1 MIFQRIACKRWMEE
15 IKAEGSDM
23 KNTNNIVETFVLFYV
38 LSIVSKSDRFTCI
51 DILSNTSHCSS
62 FLDKNIFIYDKKNSP
77 VVFTWYLGRN
87 ECINRNVANCNQTTM
102 NIDY

>member
-1 MIFQRIACKRWMEE
+1 
-15 IKAEGSDM
+15 M

-38 LSIVSKSDRFTCI
+38 PSIVSKSDCSTCI

-87 ECINRNVANCNQTTM
+87 ECMNRNVAYCNQTTM
-102 NIDY
+102 NIDN

>member
-1 MIFQRIACKRWMEE
+1 
-15 IKAEGSDM
+15 M

-38 LSIVSKSDRFTCI
+38 PSIVSKSDCSTCI

-77 VVFTWYLGRN
+77 VVFTWYLGRS
-87 ECINRNVANCNQTTM
+87 ECMNRNVAYCNQTTM
-102 NIDY
+102 NIDN

>member
-1 MIFQRIACKRWMEE
+1 MIFQRIACKHC
-15 IKAEGSDM
+15 DM

-38 LSIVSKSDRFTCI
+38 LSIVSGSDCFTCI

-77 VVFTWYLGRN
+77 VVFT
-87 ECINRNVANCNQTTM
+87 
-102 NIDY
+102 

>member
-1 MIFQRIACKRWMEE
+1 MDE

-23 KNTNNIVETFVLFYV
+23 KNTNNIVETFILFYV
-38 LSIVSKSDRFTCI
+38 LSIVSKSDCFTCI

-77 VVFTWYLGRN
+77 VVFT
-87 ECINRNVANCNQTTM
+87 
-102 NIDY
+102 